1 MINREDDLT
10 PPHFGLS
17 LVRPTLL
24 ALVLV
29 ALAVSDLPGAVFDRL
44 ANQLPLA
51 ETLLTRLDP
60 ARVSSIVLAAVAI
73 VMLGAVAISA
83 CLFGEANAPLTGG
96 RNGRLTLPPAGA
108 DGEFKPRA

>member
-1 MINREDDLT
+1 MIDRQDDLSPAHT
-10 PPHFGLS
+10 SLS
-17 LVRPTLL
+17 LVRPTLV

-29 ALAVSDLPGAVFDRL
+29 ALAVSDLPGVVFDRL

-51 ETLLTRLDP
+51 ETLFTRLDP

-83 CLFGEANAPLTGG
+83 CLFGEANAPLTGARHG
-96 RNGRLTLPPAGA
+96 HGTVPPAGA